1 MAMVIV
7 NSLIRAYFRVFR
19 FSVPFSVLIMIQI
32 YFFLPLT
39 KVSGNM
45 MSKLKKIDYV
55 GSLIS
60 LGATVFV
67 LVQTSFSRWTNNRFP
82 SAVAGSH
89 MPGKVPLSLSF

>member
-67 LVQTSFSRWTNNRFP
+67 LVQASFSRWTNNRFP